1 MPRRSVRWLLAVVA
15 LAGATARDATPGAL
29 DAALATPA
37 LAGAEIAALVV
48 DAQTGDVRFAHD
60 PDRALVPASNQK
72 VLTALAALATLGP
85 THRFVTSVLAS
96 GPVDAVGHVD
106 TLYVRGGGDPALH
119 AEDWWRLAADL
130 RRGGLASARRLVVDD
145 SVFDA
150 QWWHPS
156 WGAPSARPYFAP
168 IAALQAEGGVY
179 AVEVRPGAEAG
190 DPVRVSVEPPADYL
204 VLVSRAVTTA
214 AGTPPSVTLDRG
226 IGDGYESVV
235 VSGRIAVGDAPTVIR
250 RSVADPTAYAGS
262 VLAFAL
268 RAQGIA
274 VAERQVAGTV
284 PADATVLLAFE
295 GRPLADSVRLML
307 KYSSNPIAE
316 TLTKDLALAAGA
328 GRADWT
334 SGVAASRDA
343 LTQLGVDVAGLR
355 MVDGSGLSYE
365 NRVTPRTLV
374 SALRIARTSFAFG
387 PELFS
392 ALPIAGL
399 DGTLRSRASAVRG
412 ELRAKTGLLNHV
424 AALSGEALTH
434 GGRVVVFSVLVNGYR
449 CGDDEAMRAIDGFA
463 AAMIESDTGGRDAG
477 ATP

>member
-1 MPRRSVRWLLAVVA
+1 
-15 LAGATARDATPGAL
+15 
-29 DAALATPA
+29 
-37 LAGAEIAALVV
+37 
-48 DAQTGDVRFAHD
+48 
-60 PDRALVPASNQK
+60 
-72 VLTALAALATLGP
+72 
-85 THRFVTSVLAS
+85 
-96 GPVDAVGHVD
+96 
-106 TLYVRGGGDPALH
+106 
-119 AEDWWRLAADL
+119 
-130 RRGGLASARRLVVDD
+130 
-145 SVFDA
+145 
-150 QWWHPS
+150 
-156 WGAPSARPYFAP
+156 
-168 IAALQAEGGVY
+168 
-179 AVEVRPGAEAG
+179 
-190 DPVRVSVEPPADYL
+190 VSVEPPADYL

-477 ATP
+477 AAP